1 MGPFENPVEI
11 ENCKHKFCFECFHL
25 YLVNLINHNNIDK
38 IPCPKNSCPNKEL
51 SESFFCQYLSSYD
64 YSKYLKFKKQNII
77 ARDPK
82 KIFCPHCDSYAQ
94 IQGEIYESSNPN
106 YKKTTLK
113 CMNNHEFCSCGR
125 PLHEKDCYKEEKE
138 FQEYLKKEKI
148 KKCPK
153 CGFLIKKKS
162 GCNHM
167 ICGNKACKFEFCW
180 LCLKESLPGHYES
193 GPCLGKQF
201 INPDSIFY
209 QLENKYQNSDKL
221 IQKEKSKSFLRRFI
235 IHLIIN
241 IIAFT
246 YIFLLI
252 NKTFPKGSYKDLI
265 YILIC
270 LIVELFFTVQ
280 RPLYKAFMRILTCNK
295 IEKFKEINKVTEDE
309 EYDNENNNEES

>member
-1 MGPFENPVEI
+1 MVEAEIDNTLEYIIYIICSAIIAAFTIIMIIIYSRDEN
-11 ENCKHKFCFECFHL
+11 F
-25 YLVNLINHNNIDK
+25 NIDK
-38 IPCPKNSCPNKEL
+38 TNSEKAKIQSYPRFFNI
-51 SESFFCQYLSSYD
+51 FFCCVITVDNLIRIIPKSFGVDPSNEKDQANFICGTQAFILCLTDKFLPGLMTIYSIMNYLSVFKGEFYKNNLFLIYLSLILGGFFISLTLTIIYFTYGVSYKD
-64 YSKYLKFKKQNII
+64 ILCYIHTRELFKII
-77 ARDPK
+77 SDD
-82 KIFCPHCDSYAQ
+82 IYTSILFIINLFCL
-94 IQGEIYESSNPN
+94 IN
-106 YKKTTLK
+106 
-113 CMNNHEFCSCGR
+113 
-125 PLHEKDCYKEEKE
+125 
-138 FQEYLKKEKI
+138 
-148 KKCPK
+148 
-153 CGFLIKKKS
+153 LIKKM
-162 GCNHM
+162 H
-167 ICGNKACKFEFCW
+167 
-180 LCLKESLPGHYES
+180 
-193 GPCLGKQF
+193 
-201 INPDSIFY
+201 